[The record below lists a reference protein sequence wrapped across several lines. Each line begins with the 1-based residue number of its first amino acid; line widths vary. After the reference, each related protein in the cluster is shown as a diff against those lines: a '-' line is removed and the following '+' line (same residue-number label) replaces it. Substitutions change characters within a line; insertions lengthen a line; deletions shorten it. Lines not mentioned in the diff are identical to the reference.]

1 MTYKR
6 CES

>member
-6 CES
+6 